1 MVVYDTNQDGIS
13 QNDEL
18 KTFDE
23 LNISSVNLKIITQT
37 NINSNGNAVI
47 STSTFTQDDK
57 QYMAAGVDL
66 SVNNKMTDYRVFV
79 KCINNNRFDKTTV
92 KIVA

>member
-13 QNDEL
+13 QSDEL

-23 LNISSVNLKIITQT
+23 LHISSVNLKSIIKT

-47 STSTFTQDDK
+47 STS
-57 QYMAAGVDL
+57 
-66 SVNNKMTDYRVFV
+66 
-79 KCINNNRFDKTTV
+79 
-92 KIVA
+92 